1 VAGDINIPGDEL
13 REAQNNLTFVHD
25 FIDID
30 RNAFDFEAAFGP
42 DLGNGAA
49 KNFEDRWDDGQTQLK
64 KQIVGVRDAIG
75 SILDSFEQT
84 DLDAVANLDNG
95 QG

>member
-1 VAGDINIPGDEL
+1 MAGDINIPGDEL

-25 FIDID
+25 FIDIG
-30 RNAFDFEAAFGP
+30 RNTFDFEAAFGR
-42 DLGNGAA
+42 DLGRGAA
-49 KNFEDRWDDGQTQLK
+49 QNFENRWDDGQTQLK

-75 SILDSFEQT
+75 SILDSFEKT
-84 DLDAVANLDNG
+84 DRDAVANLDSG